1 MKKPFVFLCL
11 AIVINLPLHSYSQI
25 VQKDTVYDFV
35 TKMPEYPG
43 GQKGMLTYFVE
54 NMRYPLA
61 AYLNGISATA
71 YVNFIVETDGTV
83 SDVTVLKPI
92 GYGCDQEAIRLVS
105 GLKNWKPGEMDGKKV
120 RVRSNTPV
128 YFKENL
134 YTDSRIYT
142 ELDTMPEFPG
152 GSLELISYIESET
165 VYPELARKANINGT
179 TLVDFVIEK
188 DGSVS
193 NVTINN
199 SLGYGCDEAAA
210 KVILRMPQWTPGY
223 YLGKPVRTLMSAP
236 VNFKSSYKIVEVMPE
251 FPGGRNAMY
260 EFINQ
265 NLKYPEEAL
274 ENKAE
279 GQVIIGL
286 LIAADGSLSNI
297 HLSKGIGSGCD
308 EEALRLVSIM
318 PAWRPGLHNGKPV
331 PVEFNLAVGFK
342 LPE

>member
-1 MKKPFVFLCL
+1 MKKQFVFLCL
-11 AIVINLPLHSYSQI
+11 AVAVNLPISTFSQAA
-25 VQKDTVYDFV
+25 KNDTVYDFV
-35 TKMPEYPG
+35 TQMPEYPE
-43 GQKGMLTYFVE
+43 GQKGMLSYFIE

-61 AYLNGISATA
+61 AYLNGITATA

-83 SDVTVLKPI
+83 SNVTVLKPI

-105 GLKNWKPGEMDGKKV
+105 GMVGWKPGELDGKKV

-128 YFKENL
+128 YFKEDL

-152 GSLELISYIESET
+152 GNIELISYIESET
-165 VYPELARKANINGT
+165 VYPELARKAKINGT
-179 TLVDFVIEK
+179 ILVDFVVEK

-199 SLGYGCDEAAA
+199 KLGYGCDEAAA
-210 KVILRMPQWTPGY
+210 KVILQMPQWKPGY
-223 YLGKPVRTLMSAP
+223 YLGKPARTLMSVP
-236 VNFKSSYKIVEVMPE
+236 VNFKSSYKIVENMPE

-265 NLKYPEEAL
+265 NLSYPAEAL
-274 ENKAE
+274 ENKVE
-279 GQVIIGL
+279 GQVIIGFQV
-286 LIAADGSLSNI
+286 AADGSLSNI

-308 EEALRLVSIM
+308 EEALRIVSIM
-318 PAWRPGLHNGKPV
+318 PAWRPGLHHGKPV
-331 PVEFNLAVGFK
+331 PVDFNLAVGFK